1 MINIARHF
9 AHPHGLLGRFV
20 GLGMARG
27 NAAFSRWVVD
37 ELPAPANADPRI
49 VEIGPGPGVGLEAVL
64 QRFPQASVWGVDM
77 SREMISQSRGRNRPA
92 ADAGRL
98 TLILGGVDRL
108 AGIAPIDVMFANHV
122 LYFWH
127 DPKTDLKG
135 IRSSLRP
142 GGVLGVGYQLKQNM
156 PPMAQKFFP
165 RDGHLL
171 YDSIDQVEDLLHT
184 SGFASVTHRVMG
196 PPDTPT
202 GRLALAIA

>member
-37 ELPAPANADPRI
+37 ELPAPDNTDPRI
-49 VEIGPGPGVGLEAVL
+49 VEIGPGPGVGLEFVL
-64 QRFPQASVWGVDM
+64 KRFPQASVWGVDM
-77 SREMISQSRGRNRPA
+77 SPEMISQSRGRNRPA

-108 AGIAPIDVMFANHV
+108 AGIAPIDVVFANHV

-127 DPKTDLKG
+127 DPKTELKG

-142 GGVLGVGYQLKQNM
+142 GGVLALGYQLKQNM
-156 PPMAQKFFP
+156 PPASQKFFP

-171 YDSIDQVEDLLHT
+171 YDSTDQVEDLLGASGYT
-184 SGFASVTHRVMG
+184 SVAHRVMG
-196 PPDTPT
+196 APDAPL
-202 GRLALAIA
+202 GRLTLATT